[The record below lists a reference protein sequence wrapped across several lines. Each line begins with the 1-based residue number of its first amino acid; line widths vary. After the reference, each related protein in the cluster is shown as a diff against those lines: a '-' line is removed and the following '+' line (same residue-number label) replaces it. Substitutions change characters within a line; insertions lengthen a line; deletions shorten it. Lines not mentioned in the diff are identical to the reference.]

1 MKALRYILFPVPCS
15 LILLLFLYACT
26 KQEVTLSP
34 EEEARA
40 DSLALRVGV
49 MPVLNCLPA
58 YYADSLGLFDDE
70 GVIVKLLP
78 YTAQMDIDTAL
89 TARRAHVAYSD
100 LIRALR
106 LSGGQTP
113 VRAFLTTDEPL
124 SLITVKGRRVNKIHQ
139 LRERMIAISR
149 LCITDYWC
157 EQFIDSNDVARP
169 DFYRPQVHDVRL
181 RTDMLRT
188 GLMDAAILPEP
199 YTSWM
204 LATGNIQLAETPAQG
219 ASLAAWVFIDSLQ
232 ADTFRMNQVG
242 RFVRACRRA
251 TEMIN
256 QGERADVVRAI
267 LSRECRVTPE
277 ALDSIRLPQIAPVRK
292 PSPKDVDVAAQW
304 LRTKKRLPKQA
315 RPDSLIYELHTDR
328 QSHD

>member
-1 MKALRYILFPVPCS
+1 MKALRYFLFPIPYS
-15 LILLLFLYACT
+15 LILLLFLCACT
-26 KQEVTLSP
+26 KPEVSLSP

-49 MPVLNCLPA
+49 MPVLNCLPV

-70 GVIVKLLP
+70 GIRVKLLP

-89 TARRAHVAYSD
+89 IRRHAHVAYSD

-106 LSGGQTP
+106 LSGEHTP
-113 VRAFLTTDEPL
+113 VRAFLSTDEPL
-124 SLITVKGRRVNKIHQ
+124 SLVTVKGRRVNKIHQ

-157 EQFIDSNDVARP
+157 EQFIDTGDVVRP

-181 RTDMLRT
+181 RTEMLRT

-204 LATGNIQLAETPAQG
+204 LAAGNIQLAETPDKG
-219 ASLAAWVFIDSLQ
+219 AALAAWVFIDSLQ
-232 ADTFRMNQVG
+232 TDTFRMKQIAC
-242 RFVRACRRA
+242 FVRACRRA
-251 TEMIN
+251 SDMIN
-256 QGERADVVRAI
+256 EGERADIVRTI

-277 ALDSIRLPQIAPVRK
+277 ALDSIRLPKIAAPRK
-292 PSPKDVDVAAQW
+292 PTPQDVDVAVKW
-304 LRTKKRLPKQA
+304 LKAKKRLPKQA
-315 RPDSLIYELHTDR
+315 RPDSLIYELHSD
-328 QSHD
+328 QEP